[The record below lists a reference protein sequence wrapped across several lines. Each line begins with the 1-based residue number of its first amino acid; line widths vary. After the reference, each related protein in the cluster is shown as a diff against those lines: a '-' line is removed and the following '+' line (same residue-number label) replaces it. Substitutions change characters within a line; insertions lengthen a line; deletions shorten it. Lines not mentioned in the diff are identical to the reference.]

1 MQYGAEVKNY
11 IRDKQADSS
20 KVVEQIKSE
29 NYIRL
34 VLIAFAGLFLSRVY
48 FNIEFSF
55 IESLAPFGLLYVM
68 AISSSDIKEGIIA
81 LLSVMAGYVSLSSQI
96 GETPIFVMSSIFVFA
111 LNTIIKRKNKGIKT
125 IMAFGVTLI
134 IIAINGIFILKKDIL
149 GTLIVAAG
157 VLVILFPLYF
167 IISYGI
173 KCIGDFK
180 LENYINTDEIISIEV
195 LISVVISGFGGIG
208 ILGIELRNIVGIA
221 FIFFVSYICRGN
233 LGSTA
238 GIITGFIL
246 GIITGKLY
254 FYLATFAISS
264 LIVSMFRETG
274 KIASFI
280 AFNAIFIFMAFYTKQ
295 FDKLLLIELFIGS
308 GVVLL
313 TPKNFIDIVRV
324 ELDNEVKKEIDT
336 EKHFN
341 KIKSEL
347 TVRLGDFTDVLMT
360 MGNTLEN
367 MVENEKLVSQNKADE
382 LVDNLA
388 ERVCKNCDYRYT
400 CWKREIN
407 DTYMS
412 FREMIQG
419 MEEGSYV
426 FPDHLRKKCLKE
438 AKLIKEAEDV
448 ITKHIA
454 DEMLKRRL
462 GEGRK
467 MIASHVK
474 SMSDTISEI
483 ADGFESEVTLDIEAE
498 RGIKKALVRERIK
511 FDYLI
516 GYTDKEGRLNIKIEM
531 INCGGCDFC
540 FKSILPIVNKTI
552 GRKMSI
558 AQDCRI
564 SAKTG
569 KCEIH
574 IQEAPK
580 YYVDSAV
587 ALSPKTGEK
596 YTGDSYSIGK
606 TKDGNH
612 IIMLCD
618 GMGTGARAGAE
629 SKIAVEMVEKFSEVG
644 FNEKTGINTVNTIM
658 NIKFSEEEKFSTLDM
673 QKINLYEGTIK
684 FLKVGAMESFIKRG
698 SKVKLVDS
706 KTLPFG
712 VLDTPDIDEKDYK
725 LKAGDFVVTISDGIL
740 DLAKDGDLNNSW
752 LIELIEK
759 SVDRNAKDL
768 ANRILDKAKAFNDGK
783 ARDDMTVIVSKIYNM
798 Q

>member
-1 MQYGAEVKNY
+1 MQYGAEVKNF
-11 IRDKQADSS
+11 IRNNQVKNA
-20 KVVEQIKSE
+20 KVVEQVQSE

-34 VLIAFAGLFLSRVY
+34 IMIAFVGVFISRVY

-55 IESLAPFGLLYVM
+55 IESLAPFGLLYIM
-68 AISSSDIKEGIIA
+68 AISSNDIKEGMIA
-81 LLSVMAGYVSLSSQI
+81 LLSIMAGYVSLSSKI
-96 GETPIFVMSSIFVFA
+96 GETPIFVIASILVFA
-111 LNTIIKRKNKGIKT
+111 INTIIKRKNNGIKT
-125 IMAFGVTLI
+125 MTAFSITLI
-134 IIAINGIFILKKDIL
+134 VIAANGIFVLKKDVI
-149 GTLIVAAG
+149 GSVIVAIG
-157 VLVILFPLYF
+157 VVTILFPLYF
-167 IISYGI
+167 IIAYGI
-173 KCIGDFK
+173 KCISDFK
-180 LENYINTDEIISIEV
+180 LENYINMDEIISMQVFVSI
-195 LISVVISGFGGIG
+195 VIAGIG
-208 ILGIELRNIVGIA
+208 SIGLLGIELRNIVAIA
-221 FIFFVSYICRGN
+221 FVFFVSYVCRGN

-246 GIITGKLY
+246 GIITGELY
-254 FYLATFAISS
+254 FYLATFVISS
-264 LIVSMFRETG
+264 LIVSMFRDTG
-274 KIASFI
+274 KISSFL
-280 AFNAIFIFMAFYTKQ
+280 AFNAIFAFMAFYTNQ
-295 FDKLLLIELFIGS
+295 LDKLLLAELFIGS
-308 GVVLL
+308 GIILL
-313 TPKNFIDIVRV
+313 TPKMFIERIRV
-324 ELDNEVKKEIDT
+324 ELDNEVKKEEDT

-341 KIKSEL
+341 KIKNEL
-347 TVRLGDFTDVLMT
+347 TIRLDDFTDVLMT
-360 MGNTLEN
+360 MGTTLEN
-367 MVENEKLVSQNKADE
+367 MVENERLVSQNKGDE

-419 MEEGSYV
+419 MEEGNYV
-426 FPDHLRKKCLKE
+426 FPDNLRKKCLKE
-438 AKLIKEAEDV
+438 ARLIKEAEDV
-448 ITKHIA
+448 VTKHIA
-454 DEMLKRRL
+454 DEMLKKRL
-462 GEGRK
+462 GEGRR

-483 ADGFESEVTLDIEAE
+483 ADGFESEVALDIEIE

-516 GYTDKEGRLNIKIEM
+516 AYTDKEGRLNIKVEM
-531 INCGGCDFC
+531 MNCGGCDFC
-540 FKSILPIVNKTI
+540 FKSILPIINKTI

-564 SAKTG
+564 SAITG

-580 YYVDSAV
+580 YYVDSAI
-587 ALSPKTGEK
+587 ALSAKTGEK
-596 YTGDSYSIGK
+596 YTGDSYSVGK

-612 IIMLCD
+612 ITILCD

-629 SKIAVEMVEKFSEVG
+629 SKIAIEMVEKFSEVG
-644 FNEKTGINTVNTIM
+644 FNEKTAINTVNTIM
-658 NIKFSEEEKFSTLDM
+658 NIKFSEEEKFSTLDL
-673 QKINLYEGTIK
+673 QKVNLYEGTIK

-698 SKVKLVDS
+698 SKVKVVDS

-725 LKAGDFVVTISDGIL
+725 LKAGDFIITISDGIL
-740 DLAKDGDLNNSW
+740 DLSKDGDLNNSW

-768 ANRILDKAKAFNDGK
+768 ANRILDTAKAFNNGK
-783 ARDDMTVIVSKIYNM
+783 ARDDMTVIVSRVYNM